1 MHDRIGLELVS
12 CMIVA
17 AGRLL
22 PARGAGVNLT
32 DHRTIGLLR
41 RPHLDGV
48 TVSATDWIWSLHETK
63 SPSITYAKTISHVLK

>member
-1 MHDRIGLELVS
+1 MHDRIGLELVG

-22 PARGAGVNLT
+22 PARRAGVNLT

-41 RPHLDGV
+41 RPHLDSV
-48 TVSATDWIWSLHETK
+48 TVGATDWIWSLHETK
-63 SPSITYAKTISHVLK
+63 SPSITYAETISHVLK